1 MATLITGGTG
11 FVGSYLLE
19 RVLDPIVTS
28 RNASR
33 AKAALGDS
41 VTDVIEWDPIAEPI
55 PLTGNEKIDGVINLM
70 GESIAEGRWN
80 DAKKKRIRD
89 SRVLGTQNLV
99 AGLRKLNC
107 KPKSFVSASAVGIY
121 GDQGD
126 ALVDE
131 SNLGGEGFMA
141 DLCRDWES
149 AAMDYANDDVPVSIV
164 RIGIVLGRGGGAIDK
179 LLPIF
184 KWGLGGALGS
194 GKQYVP
200 WIHVIDLVNMLK
212 WLSETPEM
220 QGVFNGSAP
229 HPVTNSEQTKA
240 ISNAVRRPALLPA
253 PEFAVKLMLGGFAQ
267 CLFDSQRVI
276 PKAALDAGFEFEYK
290 TIREA
295 MTEIVEGQ

>member
-11 FVGSYLLE
+11 FVGSYLLD
-19 RVLDPIVTS
+19 RVPDPIVTS

-33 AKAALGDS
+33 AKAALGAS
-41 VTDVIEWDPIAEPI
+41 VTDVIEWDPIAGPI

-70 GESIAEGRWN
+70 GESVAEGRWN

-107 KPKSFVSASAVGIY
+107 RPKSFVSASAVGIY

-126 ALVDE
+126 AIVDE
-131 SNLGGEGFMA
+131 SNSGSEGFMA

-149 AAMDYANDDVPVSIV
+149 AAMDYATDGVPVTVV

-184 KWGLGGALGS
+184 KWGLGGALGN

-200 WIHVIDLVNMLK
+200 WIHVSDLANMFK
-212 WLSETPEM
+212 WLLETPSL

-240 ISNAVRRPALLPA
+240 IANAVRRPALLPA
-253 PEFAVKLMLGGFAQ
+253 PEFAVKLVLGGFAQ

-276 PKAALDAGFEFEYK
+276 PKAALDAGFEFKYK
-290 TIREA
+290 TIQQA
-295 MTEIVEGQ
+295 MAEIVEG

>member
-11 FVGSYLLE
+11 FVGSYLLD
-19 RVLDPIVTS
+19 RVPDPIVTS

-33 AKAALGDS
+33 AKAALGAS
-41 VTDVIEWDPIAEPI
+41 VTDVIEWDPIAGPI

-70 GESIAEGRWN
+70 GESVAEGRWN

-107 KPKSFVSASAVGIY
+107 RPKSFVSASAVGIY

-126 ALVDE
+126 AIVDE
-131 SNLGGEGFMA
+131 SNSGSEGFMA

-149 AAMDYANDDVPVSIV
+149 AAMDYATDGVPVTVV

-200 WIHVIDLVNMLK
+200 WIHVSDLANMFK
-212 WLSETPEM
+212 WLLETPSQ

-229 HPVTNSEQTKA
+229 QPVTNSEQTKA
-240 ISNAVRRPALLPA
+240 IANAVRRPALLPV
-253 PEFAVKLMLGGFAQ
+253 PEFAVKLALGGFAQ
-267 CLFDSQRVI
+267 CLFDSQRVV
-276 PKAALDAGFEFEYK
+276 PKAALDAGFEFEY
-290 TIREA
+290 TTVQQA
-295 MTEIVEGQ
+295 MAEIVGR